1 MCLCSGV
8 CACGRVGNV
17 GASCVCACVCEQ
29 WVFVQVCVGLMCAR
43 GVRSGCVCAAK
54 CVLRRRRVC
63 ERQVDIRVFCVRVVV
78 CVAWLLWRPGC
89 HGCDRWTVG
98 RGVWPG
104 VRGRRQVVSG
114 CAGGVECGRQQR
126 AAAHRLC
133 VGVGVVV
140 VAGCDGQV
148 WEAVWAAG
156 TCGRLVRCGRR
167 VEAGLCEGVRSV
179 KSQLCGV

>member
-1 MCLCSGV
+1 MGGGGG
-8 CACGRVGNV
+8 CGGIV
-17 GASCVCACVCEQ
+17 CVCACVCEQ
-29 WVFVQVCVGLMCAR
+29 WVFVQVCVWGWCAR
-43 GVRSGCVCAAK
+43 EGCAVGVFARRSVCCDAGECV
-54 CVLRRRRVC
+54 RDRSTSVC
-63 ERQVDIRVFCVRVVV
+63 FCVRVAV

-89 HGCDRWTVG
+89 HGCERWTVG

-104 VRGRRQVVSG
+104 VRGRRQYVSG
-114 CAGGVECGRQQR
+114 CAGGVECGQQQR
-126 AAAHRLC
+126 AAAHGLC

-179 KSQLCGV
+179 KSQLCFV